1 MAKSTSIPKGPSHFH
16 PNRSPENWLLY
27 ECGDRALVELQDHF
41 RGVVYDLGCGE
52 MPYRSWVL
60 QFADRY
66 VGVDWSHSLHDVKAD
81 IFADLNARLPIEDGV
96 ADTVISFSVLEHL
109 REPELMLI
117 EAHRLL
123 KPGGSI
129 VLQVPFMWWV
139 HEAPHDYFRFTR
151 HGLEHL
157 FRKAGFVDIEISANT
172 GFWAMW
178 VSKFN
183 YQTTRLIR
191 GPRALRL
198 GIAAALRLAWFIDQH
213 IARWLDKR
221 WKCEE
226 ETQAYT
232 VSARRS

>member
-1 MAKSTSIPKGPSHFH
+1 MAERTVVPKGPSEFH
-16 PNRSPENWLLY
+16 PNRSSENWLLY
-27 ECGDRALVELQDHF
+27 DCGDKALVRLCD
-41 RGVVYDLGCGE
+41 RIKGVVYDLGCGE
-52 MPYRSWVL
+52 MPYRGWVL
-60 QFADRY
+60 QFADSY
-66 VGVDWSHSLHDVKAD
+66 VGVDWSHSLHDLKAD
-81 IFADLNARLPIEDGV
+81 VLADLNAQLPIEDGV

-109 REPELMLI
+109 REPEMMLT

-151 HGLEHL
+151 YGLEYL
-157 FRKAGFVDIEISANT
+157 FRKAGFVEIEVSANT

-191 GPRALRL
+191 GPRIMRF
-198 GIAAALRLAWFIDQH
+198 GIAAILRLVWTIDQ
-213 IARWLDKR
+213 IVARWLDR
-221 WKCEE
+221 YWRCEE
-226 ETQAYT
+226 ETQGYT

>member
-1 MAKSTSIPKGPSHFH
+1 MGERNVVRKRPSEFH

-27 ECGDRALVELQDHF
+27 ECGDEVLVRLRDRF
-41 RGVVYDLGCGE
+41 KGVVYDLGCGE
-52 MPYRSWVL
+52 MSYRGWVL

-66 VGVDWSHSLHDVKAD
+66 VGVDWSHSLHKLKAD
-81 IFADLNARLPIEDGV
+81 ILADLNTPLPIEDGV

-109 REPELMLI
+109 REPDMMLR

-123 KPGGSI
+123 RPGGSI
-129 VLQVPFMWWV
+129 ILQVPFMWWV

-151 HGLEHL
+151 YGLEHL
-157 FRKAGFVDIEISANT
+157 FRKAGFVEIEVIANT

-191 GPRALRL
+191 GPRILRL
-198 GIAAALRLAWFIDQH
+198 GIAATLRLVWIVDQCV
-213 IARWLDKR
+213 ARWLDKH
-221 WKCEE
+221 WTCEE

-232 VSARRS
+232 VCAKRP